1 MRRHQKHLAHCI
13 SDYGPAQEIRWRQ
26 AHTKCRGEACP
37 RLAPHVEARLALAYS
52 GPRLF
57 WPSPILALAYSGPRL
72 WLDGNYAYRETYIVI
87 GVAEAGS
94 GHAGDPRL
102 LEERECILLRA

>member
-57 WPSPILALAYSGPRL
+57 WPSPILALVYSGPRL
-72 WLDGNYAYRETYIVI
+72 FWPLPILALAYSGPSLFLPLPFLALVY
-87 GVAEAGS
+87 GS
-94 GHAGDPRL
+94 TGITPIEKR
-102 LEERECILLRA
+102 I